1 MKTPITIPLVLVA
14 AIVFA
19 LSAHPSAKGQGP
31 KTTGAPKTKSMGS
44 ASTQTHGPKSTSGA
58 TKPVKPAKTDAKGH
72 PKTSPTTTSST
83 SSTSGPGTTTSDA
96 SASTSGST
104 GATPNGTWVP
114 DNPIAQKL
122 STKPNLMSKVQRSL
136 NITDP
141 NALNPATAG
150 FKNFGNFVAAVNVS
164 NNLGIKFDDLKAAMT
179 GTTLAG
185 TSTGKSPQSLGQAI
199 QQLKPGVDST
209 TEAQKAQVEANVE
222 INERST
228 TTEPS
233 TKTKTTKKPSATSG
247 SQNSQSH

>member
-1 MKTPITIPLVLVA
+1 MKTPITIPLVLIA

-19 LSAHPSAKGQGP
+19 LTARPSANGQAP
-31 KTTGAPKTKSMGS
+31 KVNGAPKTKSTPT
-44 ASTQTHGPKSTSGA
+44 ASTTTHGPKSQTPS
-58 TKPVKPAKTDAKGH
+58 TKSVKPAKTDAKGH
-72 PKTSPTTTSST
+72 QKTSPTTTSST
-83 SSTSGPGTTTSDA
+83 SSTSGPGSTTTDP
-96 SASTSGST
+96 STSGST
-104 GATPNGTWVP
+104 GAAPNGTWVP

-228 TTEPS
+228 TTEPPA
-233 TKTKTTKKPSATSG
+233 KTKTTKKPSATSG